1 MCLTVPSIKQED
13 DTKRSNKAKEK
24 AHKKKNKKNGKD
36 PTEEAAIAKKEKEK
50 KDRTRLKDAWK
61 RQKKDVEAEQDDGR
75 KEEEKKRSKKKEEPK
90 KARKQKKTAVPQ
102 GRRKV
107 PTPGDASGCK
117 HRGLRELDVCD
128 KAWMTACVK
137 VGAWLHKKPCID
149 CAAKSENGEATG
161 ERVLDAS
168 VLLLLKQP
176 SLACVCNCGPTG
188 HKMEEDEEG
197 RDECQCDMMLCL
209 PCCSDRDSRMT
220 ELHGRNK
227 RRRRL
232 GTCNKSC

>member
-1 MCLTVPSIKQED
+1 MKSSKTKQL
-13 DTKRSNKAKEK
+13 TKR
-24 AHKKKNKKNGKD
+24 
-36 PTEEAAIAKKEKEK
+36 
-50 KDRTRLKDAWK
+50 
-61 RQKKDVEAEQDDGR
+61 
-75 KEEEKKRSKKKEEPK
+75 
-90 KARKQKKTAVPQ
+90 ARKPRKSAAPQ

-128 KAWMTACVK
+128 KAWTTACVK

-149 CAAKSENGEATG
+149 CAAKSENGEGTG

-176 SLACVCNCGPTG
+176 SLACICNCGPVG
-188 HKMEEDEEG
+188 HEMEEDEEG

-220 ELHGRNK
+220 EVDGNK